1 MRLPRVMSA
10 ALVFALVFPA
20 ASAAT
25 LWEDI
30 ERALYEATVLVG
42 TDCAGVLADGPDL
55 VFTAAHCVHGQE
67 SVELTFSNG
76 EHTTG
81 WVAAVDRVTDQAL
94 LVLEEPVAIT
104 PLMLARRHPI
114 AGTILYFAG
123 HPRALRFREA
133 KLQGVG
139 RWPSLPLLQ
148 HALFTTIVGAPGDAG
163 APIVNTAGRV
173 VGIIHGGRQYD
184 VGTPV
189 RGLRRLV
196 TKALDAE
203 ASPPPVAE

>member
-1 MRLPRVMSA
+1 MPLPRVLSA
-10 ALVFALVFPA
+10 MFAFALVFPA

-30 ERALYEATVLVG
+30 ERALYEATVVVG

-55 VFTAAHCVHGQE
+55 VFTAAHCVHGQK

-76 EHTTG
+76 AHATG

-94 LVLEEPVAIT
+94 LVLEEPVPIT

-123 HPRALRFREA
+123 HPSALRFREV
-133 KLQGVG
+133 KLQRVG

-148 HALFTTIVGAPGDAG
+148 HALFTTIVGVPGDAG

-173 VGIIHGGRQYD
+173 VGIIHGGRQYE

-196 TKALDAE
+196 TRVLGAE
-203 ASPPPVAE
+203 VLPSPLAK